1 MSQITTHVLDT
12 SKGSPAQGI
21 KVTFETISGLNEW
34 IALGNGVTNA
44 DGRVSDLLKTDV
56 ILSPGIYRMTFE
68 TADYFSKQKLKGFY
82 PYVQLVFE
90 ISDGKHY
97 HIPLLLSPYGFT
109 TYRGS

>member
-12 SKGSPAQGI
+12 SKGI
-21 KVTFETISGLNEW
+21 KVTFETIPGLNEW

-68 TADYFSKQKLKGFY
+68 TADYFSRQKLKGIY